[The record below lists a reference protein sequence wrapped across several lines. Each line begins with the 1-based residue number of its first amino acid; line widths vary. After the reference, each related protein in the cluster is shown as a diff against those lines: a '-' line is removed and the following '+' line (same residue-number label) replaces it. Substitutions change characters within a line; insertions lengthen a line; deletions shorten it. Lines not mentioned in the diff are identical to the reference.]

1 MSEVREKAKL
11 AGTAVS
17 VLNRLT
23 TAQKND
29 ALLAVADALVRN
41 SDAILAANEEDLQ
54 RGRDNGTSSSLL

>member
-23 TAQKND
+23 TAQK
-29 ALLAVADALVRN
+29 R
-41 SDAILAANEEDLQ
+41 
-54 RGRDNGTSSSLL
+54 SSAGSRR